1 MRTTASGL
9 CRHCRHSWSANIQV
23 AEYLDKI
30 PDIKLLREQLHRS
43 VQRAREQVALG
54 ALQPVS
60 EPDGEEQ

>member
-9 CRHCRHSWSANIQV
+9 CRHCRHDWSANIQV

-30 PDIKLLREQLHRS
+30 PDMKLLREPLHRS

-54 ALQPVS
+54 ALPPMS